1 MLFDRIYRRFLRRID
16 PPRYN
21 DIILRPKNMV
31 HDGALPLG
39 SKAAIYL
46 IFPKSGLLKSHVVA
60 LQYMIENGYSPIV
73 VSNLPLS
80 PSDLDQLRPVTYRTL
95 QRENFG
101 YDFGGYR
108 EAILVF
114 QDQIK
119 TLDHL
124 ALFNDSV
131 WFPVQNTRNW
141 LRDAEAANKDLMGAI
156 SHVDVGSNELR
167 QDLALLSNQSRGS
180 SVAQQKIVNPQSWM
194 DEFSNLLI
202 DYKAPPK
209 LVLGLRNFL
218 RTRRIGNGGN
228 FFHYCSFALLLKRT
242 MLRDPQFYKF
252 WQELQISD
260 KWVQTIIR
268 GEIGFTQWAIK
279 RQFSHGCTIDAATI
293 SQTISKI
300 DTAKLEYY
308 LSKIVPLRRHRA
320 LFEVYVEDQGVK
332 RRPESF
338 SVVDKQNFLRALLRL
353 DNKAYTAPSYLHHEH
368 GFQFFK
374 KKNFSVTR
382 YGRNVAIDMIADMPE
397 PIKSEMWDM
406 VAKTEPTQAQTST
419 RISGKRKIFGVWVG
433 LPSLWD

>member
-1 MLFDRIYRRFLRRID
+1 MLFDRIYSRFLRRVD

-21 DIILRPKNMV
+21 DIILRPKNIV

-46 IFPKSGLLKSHVVA
+46 IFPKSGLLKSHLVA

-73 VSNLPLS
+73 VSNLPLN

-114 QDQIK
+114 QGQIK

-131 WFPVQNTRNW
+131 WFPVQNTRSW
-141 LRDAEAANKDLMGAI
+141 LRDAEAADKDLVGAI

-167 QDLALLSNQSRGS
+167 QDLALLSNQSHRS
-180 SVAQQKIVNPQSWM
+180 WVNPISIPDPRSWLE
-194 DEFSNLLI
+194 EFCNRLI
-202 DYKAPPK
+202 DYKRPPK
-209 LVLGLRNFL
+209 PVLAARQYLRV
-218 RTRRIGNGGN
+218 RRNRVL
-228 FFHYCSFALLLKRT
+228 FHYCSFALLLRKNV
-242 MLRDPQFYKF
+242 LQDPQFFKF
-252 WQELQISD
+252 WHELRITD
-260 KWVQTIIR
+260 RWVQTIMR
-268 GEIGFTQWAIK
+268 GEIGFTQWLMK
-279 RQFSHGCTIDAATI
+279 RKFSHGCTINDSAITENI
-293 SQTISKI
+293 G
-300 DTAKLEYY
+300 KLDPVKLNQYICE
-308 LSKIVPLRRHRA
+308 ITPARRHRA
-320 LFEVYVEDQGVK
+320 IYEVYNELPGVK
-332 RRPESF
+332 RLPELF
-338 SVVDKQNFLRALLRL
+338 TVADKQHFMRALLRL
-353 DNKAYTAPSYLHHEH
+353 ETIAYTAPSYLHHEH

-382 YGRNVAIDMIADMPE
+382 YGRKVAIDMIADMPE

-406 VAKTEPTQAQTST
+406 VAKTEPTQAQTSA
-419 RISGKRKIFGVWVG
+419 RVSGKRKIFGVWVG
-433 LPSLWD
+433 LPRLWD

>member
-1 MLFDRIYRRFLRRID
+1 MILFDRIYSNVLRRID

-21 DIILRPKNMV
+21 DIILRPKNIV
-31 HDGALPLG
+31 HDGDLPLG

-80 PSDLDQLRPVTYRTL
+80 PSDIDQLRPVTHRIL

-131 WFPVQNTRNW
+131 WFPVQNTRSW
-141 LRDAEAANKDLMGAI
+141 LKDAEAANKDLMGAI
-156 SHVDVGSNELR
+156 SHVDVGNNELR
-167 QDLALLSNQSRGS
+167 QDLALLSNQPHS
-180 SVAQQKIVNPQSWM
+180 SSAAQQRILNPQSWM
-194 DEFSNLLI
+194 EEFSNRLI
-202 DYKAPPK
+202 DYKRPPK
-209 LVLGLRNFL
+209 PILAVRQYLRVRRNRVL
-218 RTRRIGNGGN
+218 
-228 FFHYCSFALLLKRT
+228 FHYCSFALLLRKNV
-242 MLRDPQFYKF
+242 LRDPQFYKF
-252 WQELQISD
+252 WHELRITD
-260 KWVQTIIR
+260 KWVQTIMR
-268 GEIGFTQWAIK
+268 GEIGFTQWLMK
-279 RQFSHGCTIDAATI
+279 RQFSHGCTIDDSAITENI
-293 SQTISKI
+293 T
-300 DTAKLEYY
+300 KLDPVELKQYIREITPAR
-308 LSKIVPLRRHRA
+308 SHRA
-320 LFEVYVEDQGVK
+320 IYEVYNELSGVK
-332 RRPESF
+332 RWPEWF
-338 SVVDKQNFLRALLRL
+338 TVADKQHFIRALLRL
-353 DNKAYTAPSYLHHEH
+353 DTIAYTAPSYLFHEH

-382 YGRNVAIDMIADMPE
+382 YGRQVAIDMIADMPE
-397 PIKSEMWDM
+397 PIKSEMWDV
-406 VAKTEPTQAQTST
+406 VAKTEPTQAQTSA

-433 LPSLWD
+433 LPRLWD